1 MSEKII
7 LYGKPTCPMVPGAR
21 FALERANAEY
31 EYVNILADAEART
44 RVQEIN
50 NGNESVPTLEFPDG
64 STLTEPSGGEI
75 KHKLQSM
82 GYEIPSP
89 SVTQRL
95 QALFFHPLTI
105 YIGLLLA
112 VIAALGG
119 NNPLLVLGLLI
130 IVLRFL
136 ANWFVGRTSTASA
149 AETTD
154 EQQTNR

>member
-1 MSEKII
+1 MSDKIF

-31 EYVNILADAEART
+31 EYFDILADAKART

-64 STLTEPSGGEI
+64 STLSEPSGGEI
-75 KHKLQSM
+75 REKLRSL

-95 QALFFHPLTI
+95 QALLFHPLTI
-105 YIGLLLA
+105 YVGLLLT
-112 VIAALGG
+112 VIAAFGG
-119 NNPLLVLGLLI
+119 YDLLLVLGLLI

-136 ANWFVGRTSTASA
+136 TNWFAGRTNTASGA
-149 AETTD
+149 QATGE
-154 EQQTNR
+154 